1 MSTIFNKPI
10 NEIIQMRHSI
20 RNYTDES
27 LSIDLINKI
36 NEYIENVNNPFNK
49 NIKIK
54 LIEKDSFDNIKL
66 GTYGVI
72 KGAKYF
78 LVSACDN
85 EDKALTAL
93 GYTLEKVILY
103 CTSLGLG
110 TVWLGGTFNK
120 SNFSKTINLSENEIV
135 PIVSPVGYESNKKSI
150 ISYAF
155 GKNSNRRKSF
165 EAVFFNKDLDNALSH
180 EEAGNYFEPLEM
192 LRLAPSAV
200 NMQPWR
206 VIKDNEKY
214 HFYVNNSRSSLK
226 DYSKID
232 IGIALCHFHL
242 SCIENNLDGD
252 FNYIDSIKDK
262 YHNLTYILSW
272 TSK

>member
-1 MSTIFNKPI
+1 VATIFNKPI
-10 NEIIQMRHSI
+10 NEIIKMRHSV

-36 NEYIENVNNPFNK
+36 NTYIDTIDNPFNK

-54 LIEKDSFDNIKL
+54 LVKKDSFDNVKL

-78 LVSACDN
+78 LVAACDN
-85 EDKALTAL
+85 NDISLISL
-93 GYTLEKVILY
+93 GYSLEKVILY

-120 SNFSKTINLSENEIV
+120 SNFSKTINLSENEIL
-135 PIVSPVGYESNKKSI
+135 PIVSPVGYENHKKTI
-150 ISYAF
+150 VSYVL
-155 GKNSNRRKSF
+155 GKNSNKRKSF
-165 EAVFFNKDLDNALSH
+165 EDLFFNGNLSTPLSYDK
-180 EEAGNYFEPLEM
+180 AGDYSKPLEM
-192 LRLAPSAV
+192 VRLAPSAL

-206 VIKDNEKY
+206 VIKDNDSY
-214 HFYVNNSRSSLK
+214 HFYANGLK

-232 IGIALCHFHL
+232 MGIALCHFHL
-242 SCIENNLDGD
+242 SCIENNLNGD
-252 FNYIDSIKDK
+252 FNYIDSVKDK
-262 YHNLTYILSW
+262 YDNLTYILSW
-272 TSK
+272 TAK